1 MNDENNSKVYNHY
14 LELSKPTKE
23 DLKRVFTEAE
33 LKELCLKHKC
43 RVNMWRWNVANE
55 YRIVFTESGRYQRW
69 SERDRLRML
78 AKAVNKMK
86 PSILYDEE
94 EILKTRKEE
103 WAFQLKENILSLD
116 YWRREELRSKS
127 PRLRVSESEE
137 FEQEELSQM
146 AVNTESMNAN
156 ELLTEN
162 PNENQDFDLEVER
175 DIEVHTE
182 SMNSSE
188 LLTQQTQVQK
198 QTTKKVSFNNS
209 LLKTQVQGQETY
221 QENTTAVNRQSVITE
236 NVLSQKEL
244 DQGVESQLEV
254 NTESMNVN
262 ELLTQTEQEQ
272 LQPLEEMPGI
282 VLTPATSTQSDNG
295 DILLA
300 DIEDDDDIMED
311 EEDSE
316 DSIETVQLNSN
327 ERQLHLQVAK
337 GETLQSQEVAPEIEN
352 LYDINTMS
360 MSIDSQMVS
369 QSQELPYQQS
379 QDVIPASYDNF
390 KNIIPVTST
399 QSQSLE
405 LSQEIV

>member
-1 MNDENNSKVYNHY
+1 MSDENNSNVYNHY

-23 DLKRVFTEAE
+23 DLKRVFTEDE

-86 PSILYDEE
+86 PAVLYDEE

-116 YWRREELRSKS
+116 YWRREELRNKS

-137 FEQEELSQM
+137 FEELSQM
-146 AVNTESMNAN
+146 AVNTESMNVN
-156 ELLTEN
+156 EFLTEN
-162 PNENQDFDLEVER
+162 ANENQDFDLEVER
-175 DIEVHTE
+175 NIEVHTE

-188 LLTQQTQVQK
+188 LLTQSQGQK
-198 QTTKKVSFNNS
+198 VTSKKVTFNNS
-209 LLKTQVQGQETY
+209 LLTTQTQGQETH
-221 QENTTAVNRQSVITE
+221 QEKTTPINRQSVITE

-244 DQGVESQLEV
+244 DQAVESQLEV

-262 ELLTQTEQEQ
+262 ELLTQTQQEQ
-272 LQPLEEMPGI
+272 LQQPLEEVPFV
-282 VLTPATSTQSDNG
+282 VLTPATSTQSDN
-295 DILLA
+295 DNILLA
-300 DIEDDDDIMED
+300 DIEDDDIMED
-311 EEDSE
+311 DEDSE

-327 ERQLHLQVAK
+327 ERQIRVQVAN

-352 LYDINTMS
+352 LYDVNTMS

-369 QSQELPYQQS
+369 QSQELPYEQS

-390 KNIIPVTST
+390 INIIPVTST
-399 QSQSLE
+399 QSQSE
-405 LSQEIV
+405 VLSQEIV